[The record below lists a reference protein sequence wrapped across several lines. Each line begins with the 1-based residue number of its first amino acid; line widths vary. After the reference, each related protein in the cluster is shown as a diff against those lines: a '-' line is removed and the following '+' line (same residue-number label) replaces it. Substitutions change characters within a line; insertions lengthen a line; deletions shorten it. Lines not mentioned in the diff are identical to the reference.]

1 MIVPAGVGFNSF
13 VIVAITI
20 AALYLTREILV
31 PMALAV
37 LLSFVLAPLVRTLQ
51 RWRCP
56 RSGAVALAV
65 ACALA
70 VIVAL
75 GTMVMV
81 QVNQLARDLPR
92 YQTTLGE
99 KIHHVRDAVGT
110 SSLLKNA
117 SGLLT
122 NLSKELEKPQI
133 EKAAPPALSLRQLT
147 RQSPF
152 RSRCTNRRPVR
163 LRHWSPCFSP
173 WSHRSPRPELYCCL

>member
-65 ACALA
+65 AFALA

-99 KIHHVRDAVGT
+99 KIHHVRDVVGT

-133 EKAAPPALSLRQLT
+133 EKAAPPAALS
-147 RQSPF
+147 SV
-152 RSRCTNRRPVR
+152 S
-163 LRHWSPCFSP
+163 
-173 WSHRSPRPELYCCL
+173 